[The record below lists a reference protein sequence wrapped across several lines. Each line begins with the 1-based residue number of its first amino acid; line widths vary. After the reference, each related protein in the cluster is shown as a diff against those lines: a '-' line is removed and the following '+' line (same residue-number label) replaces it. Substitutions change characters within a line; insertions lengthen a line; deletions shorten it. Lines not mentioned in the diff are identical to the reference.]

1 MMQRWVPFCILFL
14 SLSAGASIAELDAG
28 VASMAAAYEKAGGNP
43 KALAQLRCFLAKHG
57 AEVFAPKPVVGE
69 LAERCNQRNEIKIE
83 NFKAVGV
90 IDYTKLSDRPRF
102 FIFDLEAKKVQALH
116 VGHGRFGDTNRGN
129 TQFSDNPKRNSILKV
144 AHFSNTPNSNAT
156 AGGFF
161 LTGQEYDGAY
171 KRSLVLHG
179 LEKDVNDNAC
189 FRTTV
194 IHKSS
199 MITETATKRMSSGC
213 PMVAQTKI
221 AYVLK
226 AMSEGALLYA
236 YTPAEAA
243 LGADECGRGLL
254 KSGAP
259 LPEPPSQPAPPEDV
273 PESGETI

>member
-1 MMQRWVPFCILFL
+1 MMQRWVPFSILFL
-14 SLSAGASIAELDAG
+14 SLSAGAGVAELDAG
-28 VASMAAAYEKAGGNP
+28 VASLTAAYQKAGGNP

-57 AEVFAPKPVVGE
+57 TEAFAPKPVTGE
-69 LAERCNQRNEIKIE
+69 LAERCNQRHEIRIE

-90 IDYTKLSDRPRF
+90 IDYTRNSDRPRF
-102 FIFDLEAKKVQALH
+102 FVLDLESKKVQALH
-116 VGHGRFGDTNRGN
+116 VGHGRFGDTDRGN
-129 TQFSDNPKRNSILKV
+129 TRFSNDPKRNSILKL
-144 AHFSNTPNSNAT
+144 AHFSNQPNSNAT

-161 LTGQEYDGAY
+161 LTGQEYEGTY

-199 MITETATKRMSSGC
+199 MITENATKRMSSGC

-226 AMSEGALLYA
+226 SMSEGALLYA
-236 YTPAEAA
+236 YTPSEAA
-243 LGADECGRGLL
+243 LAEGDCGRNLL
-254 KSGAP
+254 LAGSP
-259 LPEPPSQPAPPEDV
+259 LPEPPNQPPPPEDQ
-273 PESGETI
+273 PEADEAN